1 MNSHQYIEERLWN
14 YIDSA
19 CNKDEEI
26 VIYDLIKNNEEWQRK
41 YKEMNEMRQLMQNYI
56 QLDEPPVRFIKN
68 VMEAIAETN
77 IAPATRTYI
86 NKKIIYGIATFF
98 ITLIAGLL
106 IYSFMKNNQG
116 ETSIFS
122 LPFDIGNL
130 IISKYFTAGTTKFF
144 YALQVMLGLILLDR
158 LFRKKTIKFG

>member
-19 CNKDEEI
+19 CDTDEET
-26 VIYDLIKNNEEWQRK
+26 VIYDLIKNNEEWQSK

-56 QLDEPPVRFIKN
+56 ELDEPPVRFIKN
-68 VMEAIAETN
+68 IMEAIAETN

-106 IYSFMKNNQG
+106 IYSFMKFNRG
-116 ETSIFS
+116 EANIFS
-122 LPFDIGNL
+122 LPFNISNL
-130 IISKYFTAGTTKFF
+130 IISKYFTSGTTNFF
-144 YALQVMLGLILLDR
+144 YALQVVLGLILVDR
-158 LFRKKTIKFG
+158 LFKKKKIKFG